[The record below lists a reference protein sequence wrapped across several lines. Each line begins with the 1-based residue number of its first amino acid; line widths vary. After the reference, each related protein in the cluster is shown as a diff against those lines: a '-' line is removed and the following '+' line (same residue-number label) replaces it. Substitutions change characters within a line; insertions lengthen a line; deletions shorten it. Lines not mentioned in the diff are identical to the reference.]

1 MDLIFVVVSKGSNSN
16 VTEQIKYFLNMLIFL
31 DPILGFNLS
40 MSLYKLSITRIIGF
54 NNYYNDVVIKRM
66 FVNSLIKHA

>member
-16 VTEQIKYFLNMLIFL
+16 VTEQIKYSRNMLIFL
-31 DPILGFNLS
+31 DPILGFNVII
-40 MSLYKLSITRIIGF
+40 YKLSITRIIGF
-54 NNYYNDVVIKRM
+54 NNYYNDVEIKRM

>member
-1 MDLIFVVVSKGSNSN
+1 MDLIFVVVSKGSNNN
-16 VTEQIKYFLNMLIFL
+16 VREQIKYSLNMLIFL
-31 DPILGFNLS
+31 DPILRS

>member
-16 VTEQIKYFLNMLIFL
+16 VTEQIKYSLNMLIFL
-31 DPILGFNLS
+31 DPILRS

>member
-1 MDLIFVVVSKGSNSN
+1 MDLILVVVSKGSNSN
-16 VTEQIKYFLNMLIFL
+16 VREQIKYSLNMLIFL
-31 DPILGFNLS
+31 DPILRS

>member
-16 VTEQIKYFLNMLIFL
+16 VTEQIKYSLNMLIFL
-31 DPILGFNLS
+31 DPIL